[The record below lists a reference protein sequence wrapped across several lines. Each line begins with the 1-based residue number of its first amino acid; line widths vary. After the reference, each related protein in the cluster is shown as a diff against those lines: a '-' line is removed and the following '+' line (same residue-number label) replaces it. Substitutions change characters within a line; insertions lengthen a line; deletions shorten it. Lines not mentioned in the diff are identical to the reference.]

1 MSERNPL
8 CASLGPTNMT
18 FVLTYEPCVHISG
31 AVWIQGSSGLKV
43 PESAVV
49 LGKGEAH
56 TSIYVGSVLHE
67 GKRVLAQV
75 HPSKKAAYFHRHG
88 QDVEMLYYKVSHI
101 MLYFAPI

>member
-1 MSERNPL
+1 M
-8 CASLGPTNMT
+8 
-18 FVLTYEPCVHISG
+18 
-31 AVWIQGSSGLKV
+31 

-56 TSIYVGSVLHE
+56 STIYVGSVLHE

-88 QDVEMLYYKVSHI
+88 QDIEMLYYKVRHSI
-101 MLYFAPI
+101 FKCFNSRSFLSFSSETDSMCTQFELDQI